1 MRKITSETWKKI
13 SKDYKLIKD
22 NKRYAIIEDSVLE
35 PVEIDEET
43 GQFFA
48 KIIFNVGKNPL
59 YNEAVSC
66 IYDPLQ
72 SEDENFKRILKK
84 VIHYKDDYKYFI
96 DNNLYNIIEIKHL
109 F

>member
-13 SKDYKLIKD
+13 SKDYKLFKD
-22 NKRYAIIEDSVLE
+22 NKR
-35 PVEIDEET
+35 
-43 GQFFA
+43 FFA

-59 YNEAVSC
+59 YNEAVSG

>member
-1 MRKITSETWKKI
+1 MRKITSETWKKFG
-13 SKDYKLIKD
+13 KDFKSINKETKQKYILYD
-22 NKRYAIIEDSVLE
+22 NVLE
-35 PVEIDEET
+35 PVEIDDEN
-43 GQFFA
+43 GQYFV

-59 YNEAVSC
+59 YNEAVSG

-109 F
+109 

>member
-13 SKDYKLIKD
+13 SKDYKSIKD

-35 PVEIDEET
+35 PVEIDNEK
-43 GQFFA
+43 GQYFV
-48 KIIFNVGKNPL
+48 KIIFNVGKTPFYNEVVSGL
-59 YNEAVSC
+59 YN
-66 IYDPLQ
+66 PLQ
-72 SEDENFKRILKK
+72 SEDENFKRILKR
-84 VIHYKDDYKYFI
+84 VIHYADDYKYFI